1 MFKKIKKY
9 FQDVVSESKKV
20 VWPTRQHL
28 VSSSITV
35 IGGMLVALLL
45 VAAID
50 FGLVYLV
57 KTFILGA

>member
-9 FQDVVSESKKV
+9 FQEVISESKKV

-28 VSSSITV
+28 TSSSITV
-35 IGGMLVALLL
+35 IGSIIVTLAI

-50 FGLVYLV
+50 YGLVYIV
-57 KTFILGA
+57 KHFIVGV